1 MNDHTAILNSQGNM
15 THFYFGGLHIRFQ
28 TPERLERYV
37 SVKEWDNGYIVVMAK
52 YKGEEVMEEYIDL
65 CPILDN
71 LHINKDEFLKPIETV
86 KIDYN
91 EQY

>member
-1 MNDHTAILNSQGNM
+1 MNKNTAILNSQGNM
-15 THFYFGGLHIRFQ
+15 THFYFGNQHIRFQ
-28 TPERLERYV
+28 TPECLERYTR
-37 SVKEWDNGYIVVMAK
+37 VKEWDNGYIVVMAK
-52 YKGEEVMEEYIDL
+52 YKEVGEIEEYIDL

-71 LHINKDEFLKPIETV
+71 LYINKEEFLTPIEQV

>member
-1 MNDHTAILNSQGNM
+1 MDNHTAILNSQGNM
-15 THFYFGGLHIRFQ
+15 THFYFGDKHIRFQ
-28 TPERLERYV
+28 TAECLERYV

-52 YKGEEVMEEYIDL
+52 YEGIGEIEEYIDL

-71 LHINKDEFLKPIETV
+71 LYINKEEFLKPIETV
-86 KIDYN
+86 IIDYN